1 MRLSLRR
8 PLNVNDE
15 SRESVKAQPGDTTL
29 KNCDLGQMC
38 LAHAGAFRATCF
50 VKLQPPLTVPN
61 EHLFSLILCDLV
73 AIAAQKSSD
82 AAAAAAAP
90 PARSFVLC
98 CHDGGR
104 RVSSGRTVMAGRFTT
119 RFELKGMIKESV
131 FAVMDRK
138 HITDSSLHTNKP
150 FMWVFFC
157 CCFFYF
163 LMQVPSDG
171 SNGRTPFIRKSLN
184 NYSVCED
191 LNIVCFHRAFLK
203 SLFGPSF
210 KSSLKIHSTFHVQF
224 HVIQAL
230 VKHKGGI

>member
-15 SRESVKAQPGDTTL
+15 SRESVKAKPGDTTL

-50 VKLQPPLTVPN
+50 VKLQPPLTLPN
-61 EHLFSLILCDLV
+61 EHLFSLISCDLV

-82 AAAAAAAP
+82 AEAAAAP
-90 PARSFVLC
+90 PARRFVLC

-131 FAVMDRK
+131 FAVMARK

-150 FMWVFFC
+150 FMWVGFFLL
-157 CCFFYF
+157 FFF
-163 LMQVPSDG
+163 
-171 SNGRTPFIRKSLN
+171 
-184 NYSVCED
+184 
-191 LNIVCFHRAFLK
+191 
-203 SLFGPSF
+203 
-210 KSSLKIHSTFHVQF
+210 TF
-224 HVIQAL
+224 
-230 VKHKGGI
+230 

>member
-15 SRESVKAQPGDTTL
+15 SRESVKAKLGDTTL

-61 EHLFSLILCDLV
+61 EHLFSLISCDLV

-82 AAAAAAAP
+82 AAAAEP

-98 CHDGGR
+98 CHNGGR

-150 FMWVFFC
+150 FMWVFFV
-157 CCFFYF
+157 FFF
-163 LMQVPSDG
+163 
-171 SNGRTPFIRKSLN
+171 
-184 NYSVCED
+184 
-191 LNIVCFHRAFLK
+191 
-203 SLFGPSF
+203 
-210 KSSLKIHSTFHVQF
+210 TF
-224 HVIQAL
+224 
-230 VKHKGGI
+230 